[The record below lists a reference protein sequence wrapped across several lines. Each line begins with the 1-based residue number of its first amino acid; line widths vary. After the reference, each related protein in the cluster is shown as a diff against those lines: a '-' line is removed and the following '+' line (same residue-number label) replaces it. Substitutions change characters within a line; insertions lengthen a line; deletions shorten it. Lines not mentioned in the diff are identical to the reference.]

1 MWSFV
6 IVIAG
11 SNGQEPAIG
20 LGGTTMIHVI
30 ATIRTAP
37 GRRDELIAAFRELI
51 PLVRAE
57 AGCIE
62 YGTAIDLRTPIAAQA
77 PVLDD
82 AVTVVEKWDSVP
94 ALQAH
99 LVAPHMLA
107 HRERVKAIVT
117 AVEIRILEPA

>member
-1 MWSFV
+1 
-6 IVIAG
+6 
-11 SNGQEPAIG
+11 
-20 LGGTTMIHVI
+20 MIHVI

-37 GRRDELIAAFRELI
+37 GRRDELIAAFRELV
-51 PLVRAE
+51 PSVRAE

-62 YGTAIDLRTPIAAQA
+62 YGIAIDLRTPIAAQA

-82 AVTVVEKWDSVP
+82 AVTVVEKWESVS

-117 AVEIRILEPA
+117 AVEIRILEPV

>member
-1 MWSFV
+1 MDLS
-6 IVIAG
+6 
-11 SNGQEPAIG
+11 E
-20 LGGTTMIHVI
+20 TMIHVI

-62 YGTAIDLRTPIAAQA
+62 YGTAVDLRTPIAAQA
-77 PVLDD
+77 PLLED
-82 AVTVVEKWDSVP
+82 AVTVVEKWDSVS

-99 LVAPHMLA
+99 LIAPHMLA
-107 HRERVKAIVT
+107 HRERVKAIVMG
-117 AVEIRILEPA
+117 VEIRVLEPV